1 MWSGIDKYLFQD
13 ITVDVL
19 GWTNYL
25 QGLESICNMNWELE
39 TSLWLGSAKTSSSW
53 RSFRQRV
60 WPMSG
65 GDLHKPNDK
74 AQGLFQVVL
83 RNKSMWMMVY
93 PKGMNNTVKA
103 KIQITQYFYCYA
115 NEVKLELMA
124 ICRGQL
130 RVLSWH
136 PSTSSPSFIYK
147 KKTKNLK
154 FLRGMNNFVVNCTWD
169 RRLEVSS
176 ERLGNEYAC
185 WKH

>member
-1 MWSGIDKYLFQD
+1 
-13 ITVDVL
+13 
-19 GWTNYL
+19 
-25 QGLESICNMNWELE
+25 
-39 TSLWLGSAKTSSSW
+39 
-53 RSFRQRV
+53 
-60 WPMSG
+60 MSG

-103 KIQITQYFYCYA
+103 KIQIYQHFYCYA
-115 NEVKLELMA
+115 NEVKLELMS

-154 FLRGMNNFVVNCTWD
+154 FLRGMNNFVVNCTWLSQTHYV
-169 RRLEVSS
+169 RNTQTCKL
-176 ERLGNEYAC
+176 LKLYAYHSNKG
-185 WKH
+185 WSWYWNVVRYVMII